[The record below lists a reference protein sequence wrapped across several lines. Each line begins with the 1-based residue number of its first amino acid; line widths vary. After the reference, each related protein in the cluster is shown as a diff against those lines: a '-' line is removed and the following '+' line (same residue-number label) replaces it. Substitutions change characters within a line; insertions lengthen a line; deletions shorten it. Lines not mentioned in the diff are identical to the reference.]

1 MSDKNPIAS
10 KNAKI
15 DLLNDGKLSLGY
27 GTILHPKSTLIIDG
41 CSLVIGEYNIIEEN
55 VTIKVCPSYSALLE
69 KYVNTT
75 IYIGNFNHF
84 RIGSYLQNTCVENN
98 CVIDYRANLVDCS
111 VESNCIVSPCVELN
125 NKFIVPKNQIIFKD
139 YSLRENINFN
149 QDNHEKYI
157 KALHALTEKK
167 LKEKDNKSIKD
178 PI

>member
-41 CSLVIGEYNIIEEN
+41 CSLIIGEYNIIEEN
-55 VTIKVCPSYSALLE
+55 VTIKVCPSYSALIE

-98 CVIDYRANLVDCS
+98 CLIDYRANLVDCS

-167 LKEKDNKSIKD
+167 LKDDNNYEILNL
-178 PI
+178 I